1 MSITSN
7 EGDGGDKDYQAL
19 MNIINSKPKKEE
31 VSKKPQKSKKEAV

>member
-31 VSKKPQKSKKEAV
+31 VPKNVKKSKKEAV

>member
-19 MNIINSKPKKEE
+19 MNIISSKSITKKEE
-31 VSKKPQKSKKEAV
+31 VIKKPKKSKID

>member
-19 MNIINSKPKKEE
+19 MSIINSKPIKQEVPKNTKKNKKET
-31 VSKKPQKSKKEAV
+31 V